1 MAAGAPDTIN
11 SMALGKHSMLRR
23 LSSHYRALQFS
34 PSLSLPLSILFL
46 WLTHLSFP
54 PFPPAES
61 TFPALPYVVQAQR
74 SADAKKQK
82 KGEKK
87 SKRSLSLTFG

>member
-23 LSSHYRALQFS
+23 LSSHYRALQFP
-34 PSLSLPLSILFL
+34 PSLSLFFL

-54 PFPPAES
+54 PSPPVES
-61 TFPALPYVVQAQR
+61 TFPALPNVVQAQR
-74 SADAKKQK
+74 SAAAKKKRRKGK
-82 KGEKK
+82 KDH
-87 SKRSLSLTFG
+87 